1 MIMYNLN
8 FKLTI
13 MVLHFGSNA
22 QYNANIANF
31 VYFTMGGRRRSAA
44 AISTSGENVHE
55 NVQENVQKPL

>member
-1 MIMYNLN
+1 
-8 FKLTI
+8 